1 MAYSK
6 KKLILLSKLEP
17 LKRSIT
23 IFKKRFLKK
32 SSNWSF
38 VHKSKLKKNNIR
50 KIKLI
55 NFINKYYYM
64 YGSGLYSSI
73 YSNNRD
79 SFIFNYLKINKTYK
93 NKINKKSKKTI
104 KYSLFYFI
112 KRFRW
117 NPLFWKTISFLICSF
132 KYRNTALLSLS
143 IARTFERNHKHFLF
157 MSYFKKILNLL
168 FLYYYRRDFG
178 IVRGYIIEIN
188 GKFNGKNRSKKKL
201 ISNGR
206 MPLSM
211 FDSNISYSTSE
222 ANTKYG
228 IFGIKVWFF
237 II

>member
-1 MAYSK
+1 
-6 KKLILLSKLEP
+6 
-17 LKRSIT
+17 
-23 IFKKRFLKK
+23 
-32 SSNWSF
+32 
-38 VHKSKLKKNNIR
+38 
-50 KIKLI
+50 
-55 NFINKYYYM
+55 
-64 YGSGLYSSI
+64 
-73 YSNNRD
+73 
-79 SFIFNYLKINKTYK
+79 
-93 NKINKKSKKTI
+93 
-104 KYSLFYFI
+104 
-112 KRFRW
+112 
-117 NPLFWKTISFLICSF
+117 
-132 KYRNTALLSLS
+132 
-143 IARTFERNHKHFLF
+143 
-157 MSYFKKILNLL
+157 MSYFKKVLNLL